1 MTTTWGWWGVK
12 ISEKSANAIYGKPP
26 KFYYFFMF
34 QQLVTMTTT
43 VAANHVR
50 VVPPSAKP
58 EALHG
63 NLLRPVM
70 QVGISSPI

>member
-1 MTTTWGWWGVK
+1 MLFPDVY
-12 ISEKSANAIYGKPP
+12 NIYGQPISSTL
-26 KFYYFFMF
+26 FFMF